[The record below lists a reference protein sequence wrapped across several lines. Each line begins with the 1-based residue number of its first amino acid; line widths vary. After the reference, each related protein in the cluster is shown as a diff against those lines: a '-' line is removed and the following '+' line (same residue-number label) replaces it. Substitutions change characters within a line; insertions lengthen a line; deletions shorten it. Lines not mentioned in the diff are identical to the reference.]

1 MKTLKDNSVNE
12 IIIKNSKFINYLIK
26 IDSPDIKKY
35 LDDIKYLHPKA
46 TRNDYISSDEKI
58 SEGGTK
64 SNISRLQE
72 LGLLKRKG
80 GKKNGEWI
88 VAIDIDFSN
97 DVE

>member
-46 TRNDYISSDEKI
+46 THHCYAYI
-58 SEGGTK
+58 
-64 SNISRLQE
+64 
-72 LGLLKRKG
+72 
-80 GKKNGEWI
+80 
-88 VAIDIDFSN
+88 IDNYKLFSK
-97 DVE
+97 